1 MHTNITDAPQFNFR
15 TGRQNIDLDL
25 GPFNFLLYW
34 ATTLATEYSY
44 SKYVKIDLEFSENG
58 LIYEI

>member
-44 SKYVKIDLEFSENG
+44 SKYVKIDLESIG
-58 LIYEI
+58 SSLGV

>member
-44 SKYVKIDLEFSENG
+44 SKYVKIDLESIG
-58 LIYEI
+58 SSLGVQ